1 MAYLTE
7 RGISYKRVVETASP
21 DQAITIKV
29 GQAPAIKPDIE
40 ALKTT
45 LERAG
50 YPERA
55 DSQTAQPLKA
65 ILIITAITLLSA
77 ITYGPAAALL
87 VEMFPANMRYTSL
100 SIPYHFDAG
109 YVGGF
114 LPFFAQLL
122 VIETGS
128 LYAGLYYTIGVPII
142 ALAVSLAFLPETK
155 DRDMMV

>member
-7 RGISYKRVVETASP
+7 RRIGYKRVVETASL
-21 DQAITIKV
+21 DQAITIKT
-29 GQAPAIKPDIE
+29 GQAPAIKPDRE

-55 DSQTAQPLKA
+55 DSETVQPLKA
-65 ILIITAITLLSA
+65 ILIITAMTLLSA

-87 VEMFPANMRYTSL
+87 VEMFPANMRYTSI
-100 SIPYHFDAG
+100 SIPYHFGAG

-114 LPFFAQLL
+114 LPLLL

-128 LYAGLYYTIGVPII
+128 IYAELYYTIGVPII